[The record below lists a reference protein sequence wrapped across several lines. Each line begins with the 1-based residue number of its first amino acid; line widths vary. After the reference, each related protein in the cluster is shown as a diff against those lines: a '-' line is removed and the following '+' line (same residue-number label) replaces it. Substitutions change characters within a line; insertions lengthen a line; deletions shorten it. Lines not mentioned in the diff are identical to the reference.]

1 MKRMTCLGMAL
12 MTTLSVACGGVS
24 QGDPG
29 DNGGTAGSGG
39 SNNGGSGGSGG
50 AVNHPFDA
58 TDLQLNDV
66 SVMFPLPATNQERDA
81 GLLDVKAVG
90 PEGTLLPSAI
100 YDAVGHVSGRNNQAV
115 IGSGEALYKDLRVV
129 ALRIDPCFAALEVP
143 ADAGECE
150 NQLRLV
156 VQEVV
161 DGSTFDSAL
170 HLFYSI
176 SRDEVLDLVSS
187 IGGLRQSLKPGV
199 NLGRLQPHPIM
210 VEQGLSGSMSKG
222 VRDAILAH
230 AGEKNLIRVT
240 RMTESNGVFWDF
252 RGFDIVAGK
261 TVPMHIPTLPQGDDT
276 QQVFARDFGEPPVPS
291 ATPPSGSEDDFMKL
305 AAPVGAKALSPEEQ
319 TSLFAHLLRV
329 ENPSH
334 HSPNTVDC
342 TSCHIATPTTKL
354 VVEPLLGL
362 SGKDSADMFKPSGK
376 LLQAADL
383 IATFEN
389 QEPLTNVHAFSY
401 TERRAG
407 ISQRTVNESAAV
419 VSYLAAQDFGTK

>member
-1 MKRMTCLGMAL
+1 MKRMTCLGLVL

-24 QGDPG
+24 GGDPG
-29 DNGGTAGSGG
+29 DNGGTAGAGG
-39 SNNGGSGGSGG
+39 GDHGGSGGSGG
-50 AVNHPFDA
+50 GDNHPFDA

-66 SVMFPLPATNQERDA
+66 SVLFPLPATNQERDA

-90 PEGTLLPSAI
+90 ARGTLLPSAI
-100 YDAVGHVSGRNNQAV
+100 YDGVGHVSGRSNFGP
-115 IGSGEALYKDLRVV
+115 IGAGEASYKDLRVV
-129 ALRIDPCFAALEVP
+129 ALRIDPCFAALEIP
-143 ADAGECE
+143 ADADDCE

-176 SRDEVLDLVSS
+176 SRDEVLDLVRS

-199 NLGRLQPHPIM
+199 KLGRLQPHPLM
-210 VEQGLSGSMSKG
+210 VEQGLSGSMSRG

-240 RMTESNGVFWDF
+240 RMTESNGPFWNF
-252 RGFDIVAGK
+252 SGFDIANGK
-261 TVPMHIPTLPQGDDT
+261 TVPMHIPTLPKGEDT
-276 QQVFARDFGEPPVPS
+276 QQLFARDFGEPPVPS
-291 ATPPSGSEDDFMKL
+291 ATPPSGSDDDFMKL
-305 AAPVGAKALSPEEQ
+305 AAPVGAQALSSDEQ
-319 TSLFAHLLRV
+319 AALFARLLRV

-342 TSCHIATPTTKL
+342 ASCHIATPTTKL
-354 VVEPLLGL
+354 VAEPLLGL
-362 SGKDSADMFKPSGK
+362 SGKDAADMFKPSGK
-376 LLQAADL
+376 LLEAADL
-383 IATFEN
+383 MATFEN
-389 QEPLTNVHAFSY
+389 EEPLTNVHAFSY

-419 VSYLAAQDFGTK
+419 VSYLAQADFGAK